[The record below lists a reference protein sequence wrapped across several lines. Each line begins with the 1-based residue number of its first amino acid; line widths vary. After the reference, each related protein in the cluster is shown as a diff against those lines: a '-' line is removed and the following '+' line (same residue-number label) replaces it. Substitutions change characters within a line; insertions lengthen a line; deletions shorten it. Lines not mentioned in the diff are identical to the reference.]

1 MRASPTS
8 AVLFAAFVLCATAT
22 ITAAAQAGGKP
33 LFSDRPWLCV
43 GGGFVAMVPLDLPR
57 FVVIRVGKNGIEAP
71 PNDPNDR

>member
-8 AVLFAAFVLCATAT
+8 AVLFAAFGLFATAT

-33 LFSDRPWLCV
+33 LFTDRPWLCA
-43 GGGFVAMVPLDLPR
+43 GGGR
-57 FVVIRVGKNGIEAP
+57 ST